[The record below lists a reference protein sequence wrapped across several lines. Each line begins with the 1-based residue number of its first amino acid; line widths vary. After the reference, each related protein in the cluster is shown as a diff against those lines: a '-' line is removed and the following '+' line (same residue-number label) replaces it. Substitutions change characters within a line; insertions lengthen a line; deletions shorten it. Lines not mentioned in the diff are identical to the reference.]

1 MSTNDK
7 KKKEEKAKVAFLLA
21 GIGLVI
27 FFFLWRFVFS
37 GTTTQTDIFQPIVVE
52 RRVPEIDFNYIKSE
66 EFEKLE
72 NYRSVDSID
81 IEDLGR
87 DNPFLPY

>member
-7 KKKEEKAKVAFLLA
+7 KKKEERAKVAFLLV
-21 GIGLVI
+21 GIGLII

-37 GTTTQTDIFQPIVVE
+37 GTTTRTDIFLPIVVE
-52 RRVPEIDFNYIKSE
+52 RRVPEIDFEYLKSE
-66 EFEKLE
+66 EFEKFE
-72 NYRSVDSID
+72 DYNSVKPLD
-81 IEDLGR
+81 IEELGR